1 MLLGAG
7 RAGAMKR
14 SLWRLCQS
22 REKAATSSAY
32 QGVVCE
38 ADAASVASQDVFKVR
53 GDGGPLGR
61 CRDRGGRAGT
71 RGSGVF
77 VRDSGKMGW
86 RCWRERAVRWTG
98 GALGQLWGA
107 ADGYVPDKRSSKR
120 SF

>member
-1 MLLGAG
+1 
-7 RAGAMKR
+7 MKR

-53 GDGGPLGR
+53 GDGGPLGSVETE
-61 CRDRGGRAGT
+61 GEELAPGAGL
-71 RGSGVF
+71 F

-107 ADGYVPDKRSSKR
+107 ADGYVPDRCSSR
-120 SF
+120 RFF

>member
-1 MLLGAG
+1 MVLLGAG

-71 RGSGVF
+71 RG
-77 VRDSGKMGW
+77 W
-86 RCWRERAVRWTG
+86 AVCAG
-98 GALGQLWGA
+98 LGQDGLAVLEGEGCEVDRWGSGA
-107 ADGYVPDKRSSKR
+107 AVGGC
-120 SF
+120 